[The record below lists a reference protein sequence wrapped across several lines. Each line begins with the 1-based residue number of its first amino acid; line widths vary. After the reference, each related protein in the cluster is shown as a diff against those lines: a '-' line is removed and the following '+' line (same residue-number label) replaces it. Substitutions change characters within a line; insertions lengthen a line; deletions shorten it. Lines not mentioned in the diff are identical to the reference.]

1 MCSNDGVSLEEVDIL
16 DKSGDDTDDAVSALD
31 VNSAKICS
39 T

>member
-16 DKSGDDTDDAVSALD
+16 DKSGDDTDDAVSVLG
-31 VNSAKICS
+31 VNSAELCS